1 VLFFL
6 IHRKWNILENW
17 GILYNMLMGKLRLN
31 YQVFLITVTV
41 LILPLIAIGYYFYTT
56 TVNNMKEIGK
66 ERSVISISIA
76 QSLLDNI
83 GENLLS
89 ITTSNSHWE
98 EYRIAIGKG
107 DIPWIKVNVDEN
119 LSSVPV
125 LDFIVTTDHE
135 GNIVSQAEKEPG
147 VTGKL
152 AFKEVLNRLE
162 KEEQFFGLV
171 DTSRGLAFIAAS
183 KVTSEDGTAPST
195 GNVIF
200 GSFLKDETFQYIQ
213 STLQAHIGIMSQ
225 HGQAFSSHES
235 ITEEKLQNYMLH
247 EESTGISTSSYTKN
261 ETIYA
266 SAVSLIMDI
275 SNQPIGILYLEQTM
289 QTSTNIIKNLK
300 IMTLSA
306 TVIILILLLFQ
317 TTMLQRRV
325 MLPLKHFRTA
335 IEQVASGSSISEI
348 PSSVVAHAEQSMLTL
363 FDQLHKLSYY
373 DYLTDLPNRRYANKF
388 LQGALKEAA
397 EHRHKVAVLYLDLD
411 RFKNINDSLGHSTGD
426 ELLKLVAGRLKAVIA
441 DKGVVSRLGGDEFT
455 IVMPKVHDL
464 SEVSRMAENITAIFR
479 ESFIV
484 QDYDLFVTSS
494 IGVSMYPEDGDT
506 ADALVMNADVALYLA
521 KDTGRNKYQYYSSN
535 MNSGLVDKLKIESG
549 LRKAIDNNELYLTY
563 QPKVNIE
570 TNEIVGMEAL
580 VRWMHPELGVIPP
593 NEFIPI
599 AEETGL
605 INPIGEWVLRTACV
619 QNYLWQQQGYPK
631 FKVAVNV
638 SVRQFQHDDIVE
650 VVKRILEETGL
661 EAKWLELEI
670 TESTIMN
677 YVDETVRTLNELKA
691 IGVSVSIDDFGTGYS
706 SLSYLK
712 LFPIKSLKIDR
723 SFVKEIHK
731 NPGDLAIAKSVI
743 TLGHALNFEVVA
755 EGVELEEQLEVLRR
769 ERCDILQG
777 YYYSSPV
784 TADQFV
790 RLIDGK
796 QKGNPSNKSS

>member
-1 VLFFL
+1 
-6 IHRKWNILENW
+6 
-17 GILYNMLMGKLRLN
+17 MLMGKLRLN

-98 EYRIAIGKG
+98 EYRIAIGTG

-125 LDFIVTTDHE
+125 LDFIVTTDRE

-147 VTGKL
+147 VTSKL

-213 STLQAHIGIMSQ
+213 STLQARIGIMSQ
-225 HGQAFSSHES
+225 HGQTFSSHES

-247 EESTGISTSSYTKN
+247 ADSSGISTSSYTKN

-266 SAVSLIMDI
+266 SAVSVIMDI
-275 SNQPIGILYLEQTM
+275 SDQPIGIFYLEQTM

-306 TVIILILLLFQ
+306 TAIILILLLFQ

-631 FKVAVNV
+631 LKVAVNV

-796 QKGNPSNKSS
+796 QKGNPSNKS